1 MSAYRTSDLAA
12 DPGRASAE
20 TIANAGH
27 FVQEDAGEEAAERI
41 VEFLAAFVPAGTDPS
56 GSVPALK
63 ALDYEKRQVPPAAN
77 SFRIRRLTTI
87 RCTSSGPS

>member
-41 VEFLAAFVPAGTDPS
+41 VEFLAASCLQGQTPRGLS
-56 GSVPALK
+56 LH
-63 ALDYEKRQVPPAAN
+63 
-77 SFRIRRLTTI
+77 
-87 RCTSSGPS
+87 